1 MKRIDQSF
9 VEGINERLPKDR
21 DTGKRLL
28 KLQNARLFGRGD
40 TAFITRMKGFIRL
53 WNDQWSLYEKPLGN
67 IVVEGQVDASDYL
80 RGYRIRLT
88 DSLELED
95 ESNMIPA
102 ALLVGSIGLKDELV
116 VKKIIKKPTPVDKL
130 SVEDSI
136 RYKTIG
142 IVRFKDTLELEDIYN
157 IPVIR
162 YVYLQD
168 QVTGLTDSL
177 AFMPLSFEKLIFND
191 SLNVEDL
198 NKITPRPAI
207 KLFDGVQVVDRDLEC
222 LDE

>member
-80 RGYRIRLT
+80 KGYRVRL
-88 DSLELED
+88 SNSVLLED

-102 ALLVGSIGLKDELV
+102 ALLAGRVRVNDTFVLLKIL
-116 VKKIIKKPTPVDKL
+116 PTPTAKEKINVA
-130 SVEDSI
+130 DSF
-136 RYKTIG
+136 RYKRISTI
-142 IVRFKDTLELEDIYN
+142 RFRDTLNIEDNIQ

-168 QVTGLTDSL
+168 QIVSLIDSTTLT
-177 AFMPLSFEKLIFND
+177 PLSFEKLMFND
-191 SLNVEDL
+191 FFAINDATTIKPRKIISFSDKVE
-198 NKITPRPAI
+198 I
-207 KLFDGVQVVDRDLEC
+207 VDRDLEC
-222 LDE
+222 LE

>member
-1 MKRIDQSF
+1 MKRIEQSF

-67 IVVEGQVDASDYL
+67 IVVEGTVNTSDYL
-80 RGYRIRLT
+80 KGYRVRLS
-88 DSLELED
+88 DSVLLED

-102 ALLVGSIGLKDELV
+102 ALLAGRVRVNDTFVLLKILTTPTAKE
-116 VKKIIKKPTPVDKL
+116 KINL
-130 SVEDSI
+130 ADSF
-136 RYKTIG
+136 RYKRISTI
-142 IVRFKDTLELEDIYN
+142 RFRDTLNIEDNIQ
-157 IPVIR
+157 IPVIK
-162 YVYLQD
+162 YVILQD
-168 QVTGLTDSL
+168 QITGITDSL
-177 AFMPLSFEKLIFND
+177 TFVPLGFERLVFLD
-191 SLNVEDL
+191 SIKISDT
-198 NKITPRPAI
+198 NKFTPRNTI